1 MNRFFQDLAKNN
13 RLTKRDEEL
22 DWLFDENKFF
32 PEEKWTPGR
41 ITRLTKHIQEIMYE
55 HTERGKGIQKCTG
68 KGLDSLSIDKG
79 HSCAYRTSPNSISR
93 DFIRHIRNGIA
104 HGHCTLYKKNKH
116 YFVEIIDCKTAKKSN
131 QASSGENKNDK
142 KTQNP
147 DDMTSTRNQE
157 TKEQWTAYFYWSI
170 DVIFKIYDAYCKVKN
185 SKLES
190 KKQKAKE
197 QKKNRKRKK
206 QILTATGTK

>member
-13 RLTKRDEEL
+13 RLTKRAKKL

-32 PEEKWTPGR
+32 PKEKWTQER
-41 ITRLTKHIQEIMYE
+41 IKRLTKRIQKIMYE
-55 HTERGKGIQKCTG
+55 YTEIEKGIQKCTG

-79 HSCAYRTSPNSISR
+79 RSCAYRTSPNSISR

-104 HGHCTLYKKNKH
+104 HSHCTLYKKNKH
-116 YFVEIIDCKTAKKSN
+116 YFVEIIDCKPAKKSN
-131 QASSGENKNDK
+131 QASSGENKNDT
-142 KTQNP
+142 KTENP
-147 DDMTSTRNQE
+147 DDKTSTRNQE
-157 TKEQWTAYFYWSI
+157 TKEQWTAYFYWPI
-170 DVIFKIYDAYCKVKN
+170 DVISKIYRAYCKVKN
-185 SKLES
+185 SKLER

>member
-22 DWLFDENKFF
+22 DWLFDESKFC
-32 PEEKWTPGR
+32 PKEKWTQER
-41 ITRLTKHIQEIMYE
+41 IKRLTKHIQEIMYE
-55 HTERGKGIQKCTG
+55 YTEIEKGIQKCTG

-93 DFIRHIRNGIA
+93 DFIKHIRNGIA
-104 HGHCTLYKKNKH
+104 HGQCTLYKKNKH
-116 YFVEIIDCKTAKKSN
+116 YFVEIIDCKPAKKSN
-131 QASSGENKNDK
+131 QASSGEK
-142 KTQNP
+142 KDQKTKTP
-147 DDMTSTRNQE
+147 DDKNSTRKQE
-157 TKEQWTAYFYWSI
+157 TKEQWTAYFYWPI
-170 DVIFKIYDAYCKVKN
+170 DVISKIYGAYCKVKN

-190 KKQKAKE
+190 KKQKAKG

>member
-79 HSCAYRTSPNSISR
+79 HSCAYRTSQNSISR
-93 DFIRHIRNGIA
+93 DFIKHIRNGIA
-104 HGHCTLYKKNKH
+104 HGHCTLYKKNKR
-116 YFVEIIDCKTAKKSN
+116 YFVEIIDCKPAKKSN

-170 DVIFKIYDAYCKVKN
+170 DVISKIYDAYCEAKN

-206 QILTATGTK
+206 QILNATGTK

>member
-1 MNRFFQDLAKNN
+1 MNRFFHDLAKNN
-13 RLTKRDEEL
+13 RLTERAEKL
-22 DWLFDENKFF
+22 DWLFDESKFS
-32 PEEKWTPGR
+32 PTEKWTPGR
-41 ITRLTKHIQEIMYE
+41 ITRLTKRIQKIMYE
-55 HTERGKGIQKCTG
+55 YTEMEKGIQKCTD

-104 HGHCTLYKKNKH
+104 HGHCTLYKKNKR
-116 YFVEIIDCKTAKKSN
+116 YFVEIIDCKPAKKSN
-131 QASSGENKNDK
+131 QASSGENKKDRN
-142 KTQNP
+142 TTNP
-147 DDMTSTRNQE
+147 DDKTSTRKQE

-190 KKQKAKE
+190 KKQKAKG
-197 QKKNRKRKK
+197 QKKNRKREK

>member
-1 MNRFFQDLAKNN
+1 MNRLFHDLAKNN
-13 RLTKRDEEL
+13 RLTERAEKL
-22 DWLFDENKFF
+22 DWLFDESKFF
-32 PEEKWTPGR
+32 LKEKWTQGR
-41 ITRLTKHIQEIMYE
+41 ITRLTKRIQEIMYAE
-55 HTERGKGIQKCTG
+55 IGKGIQECTG

-104 HGHCTLYKKNKH
+104 HGHCTLYKKNKR
-116 YFVEIIDCKTAKKSN
+116 YFVEIIDCKPAKKSN
-131 QASSGENKNDK
+131 QANSGENKNDK
-142 KTQNP
+142 KTKSP
-147 DDMTSTRNQE
+147 DDKTSTRNQE
-157 TKEQWTAYFYWSI
+157 TKEQWTAYFYWPI
-170 DVIFKIYDAYCKVKN
+170 DVIFKIYDAYCEVQN